1 MPASSWRVVVVSSC
15 YSGGFVEALRDPD
28 TLVITAARADRTSF
42 GCGGGSQ
49 ITWFGKAFL
58 AQALNQTTDFER
70 GFELASRQVREWE
83 LAQGETASVPQ
94 MAGGW
99 AIRQRLA
106 TWRETLAPGAPGG
119 VLAARRRRLVQGVAS
134 SSR

>member
-1 MPASSWRVVVVSSC
+1 MLGAN
-15 YSGGFVEALRDPD
+15 D

-58 AQALNQTTDFER
+58 AQALNETTDFER
-70 GFELASRQVREWE
+70 GFALASKQVRDWE

-99 AIRQRLA
+99 AIRRKLA
-106 TWRETLAPGAPGG
+106 AWRETLAPAGA
-119 VLAARRRRLVQGVAS
+119 VAFS
-134 SSR
+134 PR